1 MSSEL
6 TRKCLDN
13 CTLFAG
19 CSKQMKDAIKGLL
32 REVHFS
38 SEEFL
43 VQINTVAHDM
53 FFIMSGKVEQLTTDS
68 DGQQMVEYRIG
79 RGGSVGVLAAYFGI
93 RYLNSVR
100 ATSLGGP
107 CLCLRLVRNHLMPV
121 LKAYPEDEEIV
132 AQNAMSDFQKVK
144 IDKSVAGGS
153 VRGRSVKSG
162 ARSVQSNNRLGSQRL
177 NSKERVCARFLLCNV
192 FARSEINVHACCNIC
207 MTTFISS
214 LSLSLFSNRPSFKQ
228 TNDCFQTR
236 TTPQTMKEVSSR

>member
-1 MSSEL
+1 
-6 TRKCLDN
+6 
-13 CTLFAG
+13 
-19 CSKQMKDAIKGLL
+19 
-32 REVHFS
+32 
-38 SEEFL
+38 
-43 VQINTVAHDM
+43 M
-53 FFIMSGKVEQLTTDS
+53 FFIMSGKVEQLTVDS

-162 ARSVQSNNRLGSQRL
+162 ARSVQSNHQQGSQRL
-177 NSKERVCARFLLCNV
+177 NSKESVCARFLLFSV
-192 FARSEINVHACCNIC
+192 FVLAVKSMC
-207 MTTFISS
+207 MYVAIYA
-214 LSLSLFSNRPSFKQ
+214 
-228 TNDCFQTR
+228 
-236 TTPQTMKEVSSR
+236 